1 MVAKMLKYKVVTFFI
16 FFVFLYSCSKDQ
28 EKVVL
33 VKEKNQKQEMISN
46 YEEGMN
52 LIEIGDYFS
61 ASKKFLEAEIL
72 LPQSQWASKSVLMAS
87 YSYYMQSYYSLAI
100 ENLKRYLDTYPN
112 DKNKAYAH
120 YLLAMCYYETIEG
133 EKKDLA
139 PLILS
144 KNELNFIIENYPE
157 TDYAY
162 DARFK
167 IDLIN
172 DILAAKEVY
181 IGRHYIKK
189 KKWIPALNRF
199 KNVLQDYETTVYV
212 EEAIHRLVEI
222 YYILGMENESLK
234 YASLLGYNYN
244 SSEWYKQSYKIL
256 NKKSFSLN
264 FFIKIHALGLLSL
277 SSMSKNTVYLV

>member
-1 MVAKMLKYKVVTFFI
+1 MPTYKIIII
-16 FFVFLYSCSKDQ
+16 FFSLVVLIGCSK
-28 EKVVL
+28 EKENIQL
-33 VKEKNQKQEMISN
+33 IKETNQKVEMISA
-46 YEEGMN
+46 YKEGMR
-52 LIEIGDYFS
+52 LIEFNDYF
-61 ASKKFLEAEIL
+61 AAGKKFLEAEIL
-72 LPQSQWASKSVLMAS
+72 FPQSQWAPKSVLMAS
-87 YSYYMQSYYSLAI
+87 YSYYMQDYYSLAI
-100 ENLKRYLDTYPN
+100 SNLERYFDTYPK

-139 PLILS
+139 PILLS
-144 KNELNFIIENYPE
+144 KKELNYIIKNYPE

-172 DILAAKEVY
+172 DVLAAKEVY

-189 KKWIPALNRF
+189 GKWIPALNRF
-199 KNVLQDYETTVYV
+199 KNVLENYETTAHV

-222 YYILGMENESLK
+222 YYKLGMENESLK

-244 SSEWYKQSYKIL
+244 SGEWYEETYKIF
-256 NKKSFSLN
+256 NKKYRVDIPKDKKEKSKILGK
-264 FFIKIHALGLLSL
+264 IKNLF
-277 SSMSKNTVYLV
+277 

>member
-1 MVAKMLKYKVVTFFI
+1 MCKMKIILFFI
-16 FFVFLYSCSKDQ
+16 SLLLFLSCSK
-28 EKVVL
+28 E
-33 VKEKNQKQEMISN
+33 VKNVSLIKETNQKVEMISA
-46 YEEGMN
+46 YEKGMS
-52 LIEIGDYFS
+52 LMEVGDYFA

-72 LPQSQWASKSVLMAS
+72 FPQSDWAPKSVLMAS
-87 YSYYMQSYYSLAI
+87 YSYYMQDYYSLAI
-100 ENLKRYLDTYPN
+100 QNLKRYFQTYPK
-112 DKNKAYAH
+112 DTNKAYGH

-139 PLILS
+139 PLLLS
-144 KNELNFIIENYPE
+144 KEELKFIIENFPN

-189 KKWIPALNRF
+189 EKWIPALNRF
-199 KNVLQDYETTVYV
+199 KNVLEEYETTVHV

-222 YYILGMENESLK
+222 YYKLGMEEESLK

-244 SSEWYKQSYKIL
+244 SGTWYKETYKIF
-256 NKKSFSLN
+256 NKKYEVAIPKNKKENSKILSKIKSL
-264 FFIKIHALGLLSL
+264 F
-277 SSMSKNTVYLV
+277 

>member
-1 MVAKMLKYKVVTFFI
+1 MPTYKIIII
-16 FFVFLYSCSKDQ
+16 FFSLVVLIGCSK
-28 EKVVL
+28 EKENIQL
-33 VKEKNQKQEMISN
+33 IKETNQKVEMISA
-46 YEEGMN
+46 YKEGMS
-52 LIEIGDYFS
+52 LIEVNDYF
-61 ASKKFLEAEIL
+61 AAGKKFLEAEIL
-72 LPQSQWASKSVLMAS
+72 FPQSQWASKSVLMAS
-87 YSYYMQSYYSLAI
+87 YSYYMQDYYSLAI
-100 ENLKRYLDTYPN
+100 SNLERYFDTYPK

-139 PLILS
+139 PILLS
-144 KNELNFIIENYPE
+144 KKELNYIIKNFPE

-172 DILAAKEVY
+172 DVLAAKEVY

-189 KKWIPALNRF
+189 GKWIPALNRF
-199 KNVLQDYETTVYV
+199 KSVLENYETTAHV

-222 YYILGMENESLK
+222 YYKLGMEDESLK

-244 SSEWYKQSYKIL
+244 SGEWYEETYKIF
-256 NKKSFSLN
+256 NKKYRVDIPKNKKEKSKILGK
-264 FFIKIHALGLLSL
+264 IKNLF
-277 SSMSKNTVYLV
+277 

>member
-1 MVAKMLKYKVVTFFI
+1 MYTYKIILTFLSLIILFG
-16 FFVFLYSCSKDQ
+16 CSKD
-28 EKVVL
+28 
-33 VKEKNQKQEMISN
+33 KENIQLIKETNQKVEMISA
-46 YEEGMN
+46 YQKGMS
-52 LIEIGDYFS
+52 LIEVNDYF
-61 ASKKFLEAEIL
+61 AAGKKFLEAEIL
-72 LPQSQWASKSVLMAS
+72 FPQSQWASKSVLMAS
-87 YSYYMQSYYSLAI
+87 YSYYMQDYYSLAI
-100 ENLKRYLDTYPN
+100 SNLERYFDTYPK

-139 PLILS
+139 PILLS
-144 KNELNFIIENYPE
+144 KKELNYIIKNYPE

-172 DILAAKEVY
+172 DVLAAKEVY

-189 KKWIPALNRF
+189 GKWIPALNRF
-199 KNVLQDYETTVYV
+199 KNVLENYETTAHV

-222 YYILGMENESLK
+222 YYKLGMEDESLK

-244 SSEWYKQSYKIL
+244 SGEWYEETYKIF
-256 NKKSFSLN
+256 NKKYRVEIPKNKKEKSKILSK
-264 FFIKIHALGLLSL
+264 IKNLF
-277 SSMSKNTVYLV
+277 

>member
-1 MVAKMLKYKVVTFFI
+1 MYKFKIILIIFCLI
-16 FFVFLYSCSKDQ
+16 FFYSCSKETENIKLIKETDQ
-28 EKVVL
+28 KI
-33 VKEKNQKQEMISN
+33 EMISA
-46 YEEGMN
+46 YEKGMD
-52 LIEIGDYFS
+52 LFEMGDYFA

-72 LPQSQWASKSVLMAS
+72 FPQSEWAPKSVLMAS

-100 ENLKRYLDTYPN
+100 ENIKRYFQTYPN

-120 YLLAMCYYETIEG
+120 YLLAIVYYETIEG

-139 PLILS
+139 PLLLS
-144 KNELNFIIENYPE
+144 KKEFNFVIKNFPN

-162 DARFK
+162 DAKFK

-172 DILAAKEVY
+172 DVLAAKEVY

-199 KNVLQDYETTVYV
+199 KNVLKEYETTIHV

-222 YYILGMENESLK
+222 YYKLGMEKESLK
-234 YASLLGYNYN
+234 YSSLLGYNYN
-244 SSEWYKQSYKIL
+244 SSEWYKETYKIFNRKYEISVPE
-256 NKKSFSLN
+256 NKKEKSKILGKIKSL
-264 FFIKIHALGLLSL
+264 F
-277 SSMSKNTVYLV
+277 

>member
-1 MVAKMLKYKVVTFFI
+1 MHKFKIILII
-16 FFVFLYSCSKDQ
+16 FSLIFLYSCSKKTENIKVIKETDQ
-28 EKVVL
+28 KM
-33 VKEKNQKQEMISN
+33 EMISAYKN
-46 YEEGMN
+46 GMD
-52 LIEIGDYFS
+52 LFEIGDYFAS
-61 ASKKFLEAEIL
+61 SKKFLEAEIL
-72 LPQSQWASKSVLMAS
+72 FPQSEWAPKSVLMAS
-87 YSYYMQSYYSLAI
+87 YSYYMQSYYTLAI
-100 ENLKRYLDTYPN
+100 ENIKRYFKTYPN

-120 YLLAMCYYETIEG
+120 YLLAICYYETIEG

-139 PLILS
+139 PLLLS
-144 KNELNFIIENYPE
+144 KKEFNFVIKNFPN

-162 DARFK
+162 DAKFK

-199 KNVLQDYETTVYV
+199 KNVLKEYETTIHV

-222 YYILGMENESLK
+222 YYKLGMEEESLK

-244 SSEWYKQSYKIL
+244 SGEWYKENYKIF
-256 NKKSFSLN
+256 NRKYEISAPEKKKEKSKILGKIKSL
-264 FFIKIHALGLLSL
+264 F
-277 SSMSKNTVYLV
+277 

>member
-1 MVAKMLKYKVVTFFI
+1 MSTYKIILI
-16 FFVFLYSCSKDQ
+16 FFSLVVLIGCSKENEDIQ
-28 EKVVL
+28 L
-33 VKEKNQKQEMISN
+33 IKETNQKVEMISA
-46 YEEGMN
+46 YKEGMS
-52 LIEIGDYFS
+52 LIEVNDYF
-61 ASKKFLEAEIL
+61 AAGKKFLEAEIL
-72 LPQSQWASKSVLMAS
+72 FPQSQWASKSVLMAS
-87 YSYYMQSYYSLAI
+87 YSYYMQDYYSLAI
-100 ENLKRYLDTYPN
+100 SNLERYFDTYPK

-139 PLILS
+139 PILLS
-144 KNELNFIIENYPE
+144 KKELNYIIKNYPE

-172 DILAAKEVY
+172 DVLAAKEVY

-189 KKWIPALNRF
+189 GKWIPALNRF
-199 KNVLQDYETTVYV
+199 KNVLENYETTAHV

-222 YYILGMENESLK
+222 YYKLGMENESLK

-244 SSEWYKQSYKIL
+244 SGEWYEETYKIF
-256 NKKSFSLN
+256 NKKYRVDIPKDKKEKSKILGK
-264 FFIKIHALGLLSL
+264 IKNLF
-277 SSMSKNTVYLV
+277 

>member
-1 MVAKMLKYKVVTFFI
+1 MSKYKIIFI
-16 FFVFLYSCSKDQ
+16 LISSVIITACSSNDQ
-28 EKVVL
+28 NIKL
-33 VKEKNQKQEMISN
+33 IKETNQKEEMISS
-46 YEEGMN
+46 YKAGVE
-52 LIEIGDYFS
+52 LLEISDYFA

-72 LPQSQWASKSVLMAS
+72 FPQSKWAPKSVLMAS
-87 YSYYMQSYYSLAI
+87 YSYFLQGYYTLAI
-100 ENLKRYLDTYPN
+100 ENIKRYLKTYPK
-112 DKNKAYAH
+112 DKNKPYAH

-144 KNELNFIIENYPE
+144 KKELNFIIKNYPD
-157 TDYAY
+157 TDFAY

-172 DILAAKEVY
+172 DTLAAKEVY
-181 IGRHYIKK
+181 LGRHYIKK

-199 KNVLQDYETTVYV
+199 KNVLNEYETTVHV

-222 YYILGMENESLK
+222 YYKLGMEQESLK

-244 SSEWYKQSYKIL
+244 SGEWYKETYRIFNKKYKVSVPKNKKQKSKIL
-256 NKKSFSLN
+256 SK
-264 FFIKIHALGLLSL
+264 IKNLF
-277 SSMSKNTVYLV
+277 

>member
-1 MVAKMLKYKVVTFFI
+1 MYKFKIISIIFSLI
-16 FFVFLYSCSKDQ
+16 FFYSCSKENKNIKLIKETDQ
-28 EKVVL
+28 KI
-33 VKEKNQKQEMISN
+33 EMISA
-46 YEEGMN
+46 YEKGME
-52 LIEIGDYFS
+52 LIDFGDYYA

-72 LPQSQWASKSVLMAS
+72 FPQSQWAPKSVLMAS
-87 YSYYMQSYYSLAI
+87 YSYYLQNYYSLAI
-100 ENLKRYLDTYPN
+100 ENIKRYFKTYPK
-112 DKNKAYAH
+112 DINKAYAH
-120 YLLAMCYYETIEG
+120 YLLAICYYETIEG

-144 KNELNFIIENYPE
+144 KKEFNFIIKNFPN

-162 DARFK
+162 DAKYK

-172 DILAAKEVY
+172 DTLAAKEVY

-199 KNVLQDYETTVYV
+199 KNVLKEYETTVHV

-222 YYILGMENESLK
+222 YYKLGMEEESLK

-244 SSEWYKQSYKIL
+244 SGEWYKETYKIFNRKYKTL
-256 NKKSFSLN
+256 VPETKKDKSKILGKIKSL
-264 FFIKIHALGLLSL
+264 F
-277 SSMSKNTVYLV
+277 

>member
-1 MVAKMLKYKVVTFFI
+1 MYKFKIIFIIFSLMFF
-16 FFVFLYSCSKDQ
+16 YSCSKKT
-28 EKVVL
+28 ENIKL
-33 VKEKNQKQEMISN
+33 IKETNQKIEMISA
-46 YEEGMN
+46 YENGMD
-52 LIEIGDYFS
+52 LFEIGDYFA

-72 LPQSQWASKSVLMAS
+72 FPQSQWAPKSVLMAS

-100 ENLKRYLDTYPN
+100 ENIKRYFKTYPN

-120 YLLAMCYYETIEG
+120 YLLAIVYYETIEG
-133 EKKDLA
+133 EKKDLD
-139 PLILS
+139 PLLLS
-144 KNELNFIIENYPE
+144 KKEFNFVIKNFPN

-162 DARFK
+162 DAKFK

-199 KNVLQDYETTVYV
+199 KNVLKEYETTIHV

-222 YYILGMENESLK
+222 YYKLGMEEESLK

-244 SSEWYKQSYKIL
+244 SGEWYKETYKIFNRKYQISVPK
-256 NKKSFSLN
+256 NKKQKSKILGKIKSL
-264 FFIKIHALGLLSL
+264 F
-277 SSMSKNTVYLV
+277 

>member
-1 MVAKMLKYKVVTFFI
+1 MLKYKVVTFFI

-52 LIEIGDYFS
+52 LIEIGDYFL

-87 YSYYMQSYYSLAI
+87 YSYYMQDYYSLAI

-133 EKKDLA
+133 EKRDLA

-162 DARFK
+162 DAQFK

-244 SSEWYKQSYKIL
+244 SSEWYEETYKIF
-256 NKKSFSLN
+256 NKEYEKPIPKSKKENSKILGKIKSL
-264 FFIKIHALGLLSL
+264 F
-277 SSMSKNTVYLV
+277 

>member
-1 MVAKMLKYKVVTFFI
+1 MYKFKIVII
-16 FFVFLYSCSKDQ
+16 FFSLIFFYSCSKETENIKLIKETDQ
-28 EKVVL
+28 
-33 VKEKNQKQEMISN
+33 QIEMISA
-46 YEEGMN
+46 YEKGMD
-52 LIEIGDYFS
+52 LFKIGDYFA

-72 LPQSQWASKSVLMAS
+72 FPQSEWAPKSVLMAS

-100 ENLKRYLDTYPN
+100 ENIKRYLKTYPN

-144 KNELNFIIENYPE
+144 KKELNFVIENFPE

-189 KKWIPALNRF
+189 KKWIPAINRF
-199 KNVLQDYETTVYV
+199 KNVVNNFEKTEYV
-212 EEAIHRLVEI
+212 EEALHRLVEI
-222 YYILGMENESLK
+222 NYMIGLENEAKK
-234 YASLLGYNYN
+234 YASLLGYNYQ
-244 SSEWYKQSYKIL
+244 SSEWYKESYRVF
-256 NKKSFSLN
+256 NKKYIDPKEK
-264 FFIKIHALGLLSL
+264 IKKDK
-277 SSMSKNTVYLV
+277 KNIIIRKFKDLFK

>member
-1 MVAKMLKYKVVTFFI
+1 MYKVRIVLI
-16 FFVFLYSCSKDQ
+16 FLALIFLYSCNKEV
-28 EKVVL
+28 EKISL
-33 VKEKNQKQEMISN
+33 IKETSQNEEMIST
-46 YEEGMN
+46 YKKGMSLLDEG
-52 LIEIGDYFS
+52 EYFA
-61 ASKKFLEAEIL
+61 ASKKFLEVEIL
-72 LPQSQWASKSVLMAS
+72 LPQSQWAPKSVLMAS
-87 YSYYMQSYYSLAI
+87 YSYYLQNYYSLAI
-100 ENLKRYLDTYPN
+100 ENLKRYFKTYPK
-112 DKNKAYAH
+112 DKNVAYAH

-139 PLILS
+139 PLISS
-144 KNELNFIIENYPE
+144 KRELIFIMENYPD

-181 IGRHYIKK
+181 IGRHYFKK

-199 KNVLQDYETTVYV
+199 KNVLRDYETTDHV

-222 YYILGMENESLK
+222 YYILGMEEESLK

-244 SSEWYKQSYKIL
+244 SGEWYKETYKIFNKEYKVSIPK
-256 NKKSFSLN
+256 NKKKKS
-264 FFIKIHALGLLSL
+264 KILSR
-277 SSMSKNTVYLV
+277 MKNLF

>member
-1 MVAKMLKYKVVTFFI
+1 
-16 FFVFLYSCSKDQ
+16 
-28 EKVVL
+28 
-33 VKEKNQKQEMISN
+33 MISA
-46 YEEGMN
+46 YKKGME
-52 LIEIGDYFS
+52 LFEVGDYF
-61 ASKKFLEAEIL
+61 AAGKKFLEAEIL
-72 LPQSQWASKSVLMAS
+72 LPQSQWASKSILMAS

-100 ENLKRYLDTYPN
+100 ENIERYFKTYPN

-120 YLLAMCYYETIEG
+120 YLLAITYYETIEG

-139 PLILS
+139 PLLLS
-144 KNELNFIIENYPE
+144 KKEFNFLIKNFPN

-162 DARFK
+162 DAKFK

-189 KKWIPALNRF
+189 KRWIPALNRF
-199 KNVLQDYETTVYV
+199 KNVLKEYETTIHV

-222 YYILGMENESLK
+222 YYKLGMEEESLK

-244 SSEWYKQSYKIL
+244 SGEWYKETYKIF
-256 NKKSFSLN
+256 NRKYKISVPEKKKEKSKILGKIKSL
-264 FFIKIHALGLLSL
+264 F
-277 SSMSKNTVYLV
+277 

>member
-1 MVAKMLKYKVVTFFI
+1 MSKYKIKLLLISLIIITA
-16 FFVFLYSCSKDQ
+16 CSSDTQ
-28 EKVVL
+28 T
-33 VKEKNQKQEMISN
+33 VKLIKETNQKEEMISN
-46 YEEGMN
+46 YKAGVE
-52 LIEIGDYFS
+52 LLEIGDYFA

-72 LPQSQWASKSVLMAS
+72 FPQSRWAPKSVLMAS
-87 YSYYMQSYYSLAI
+87 YSYFLQGYYTLSI
-100 ENLKRYLDTYPN
+100 DNIKRYLKTYPK
-112 DKNKAYAH
+112 DKNKPYAH

-144 KNELNFIIENYPE
+144 KKELNFIIKNYPN
-157 TDYAY
+157 TDFAY

-172 DILAAKEVY
+172 DTLAAKEVY
-181 IGRHYIKK
+181 LGRHYIKK

-199 KNVLQDYETTVYV
+199 KNVLNEYETTVHV

-222 YYILGMENESLK
+222 YYKLGMEQESLK

-244 SSEWYKQSYKIL
+244 SGEWYKETYRIFNKKYKVSVPKNKKQKSKIL
-256 NKKSFSLN
+256 SK
-264 FFIKIHALGLLSL
+264 IKNLF
-277 SSMSKNTVYLV
+277 

>member
-1 MVAKMLKYKVVTFFI
+1 MYKFKLVLIIFSLI
-16 FFVFLYSCSKDQ
+16 FFYSCSKETENIKVIKETDQ
-28 EKVVL
+28 KI
-33 VKEKNQKQEMISN
+33 EMISA
-46 YEEGMN
+46 YKEGMD
-52 LIEIGDYFS
+52 LFEIGDYFA

-72 LPQSQWASKSVLMAS
+72 FPQSKWAPKSVLMAS

-100 ENLKRYLDTYPN
+100 ENIKRYFKTYPN
-112 DKNKAYAH
+112 DQNKAYAH
-120 YLLAMCYYETIEG
+120 YLLAITYYETIEG

-144 KNELNFIIENYPE
+144 KKEFNFVIKNFPN

-162 DARFK
+162 DAKFK

-199 KNVLQDYETTVYV
+199 KNVLKEYETTIHV
-212 EEAIHRLVEI
+212 EEAIHRIVEI
-222 YYILGMENESLK
+222 YYKLGMEEESLK

-244 SSEWYKQSYKIL
+244 SGEWYKETYKIF
-256 NKKSFSLN
+256 NRKYKTTIPERKKEKSKILSKIKSL
-264 FFIKIHALGLLSL
+264 F
-277 SSMSKNTVYLV
+277 

>member
-1 MVAKMLKYKVVTFFI
+1 MYKLKIVLII
-16 FFVFLYSCSKDQ
+16 FSLIFSYSCSKETENIKLIKETDQ
-28 EKVVL
+28 KI
-33 VKEKNQKQEMISN
+33 EMISA
-46 YEEGMN
+46 YEEGIN
-52 LIEIGDYFS
+52 LFEIGDYFA

-72 LPQSQWASKSVLMAS
+72 FPQSQWAPKSVLMAS

-100 ENLKRYLDTYPN
+100 ENIKRYFKTYPN
-112 DKNKAYAH
+112 DINKAYAH
-120 YLLAMCYYETIEG
+120 YLLAICYYETIEG

-144 KNELNFIIENYPE
+144 KKEFNFVIKNFPN

-162 DARFK
+162 DAKFK

-189 KKWIPALNRF
+189 KKWIAALNRF
-199 KNVLQDYETTVYV
+199 KNVLKEYETTIHV

-222 YYILGMENESLK
+222 YYKLGMEEESLK

-244 SSEWYKQSYKIL
+244 SGDWYEETYKIF
-256 NKKSFSLN
+256 NRKYKTSIPERKKEKSKILSKIKSL
-264 FFIKIHALGLLSL
+264 F
-277 SSMSKNTVYLV
+277 

>member
-1 MVAKMLKYKVVTFFI
+1 MRKFKFILIIFSLI
-16 FFVFLYSCSKDQ
+16 FFNSCSKKTDDIKLIKETDQ
-28 EKVVL
+28 KI
-33 VKEKNQKQEMISN
+33 EMISA
-46 YEEGMN
+46 YEKGMG
-52 LIEIGDYFS
+52 LIEIGDYFA

-72 LPQSQWASKSVLMAS
+72 FPQSQWAPKSVLMAS

-100 ENLKRYLDTYPN
+100 ENIKRYFKTYPN

-120 YLLAMCYYETIEG
+120 YLLAIVYYETIEG

-139 PLILS
+139 PLLLS
-144 KNELNFIIENYPE
+144 KKEFNFVIKNFPNS
-157 TDYAY
+157 DYAY
-162 DARFK
+162 DAKFK

-199 KNVLQDYETTVYV
+199 KNVLKEYETTVHV

-222 YYILGMENESLK
+222 YYKLGMEEESLK

-244 SSEWYKQSYKIL
+244 SGEWYKETYKIFNRNYEITVPEN
-256 NKKSFSLN
+256 NKEKSKILGRIKSL
-264 FFIKIHALGLLSL
+264 F
-277 SSMSKNTVYLV
+277 

>member
-1 MVAKMLKYKVVTFFI
+1 MHKIRIILI
-16 FFVFLYSCSKDQ
+16 FLAIIFLYSCGKEV
-28 EKVVL
+28 EKIKL
-33 VKEKNQKQEMISN
+33 IKEPSQNKEMISA
-46 YEEGMN
+46 YKKGMSF
-52 LIEIGDYFS
+52 LDSGDYFA
-61 ASKKFLEAEIL
+61 ASKKFLEVEVL
-72 LPQSQWASKSVLMAS
+72 LPQSQWAPKSVLMAS
-87 YSYYMQSYYSLAI
+87 YSYYLQNYYSLAI
-100 ENLKRYLDTYPN
+100 ENLKRYFKTYPK
-112 DKNKAYAH
+112 DKNMAYAH
-120 YLLAMCYYETIEG
+120 YLLAMCYYEIIEG

-144 KNELNFIIENYPE
+144 KKELIFIIENYPD

-199 KNVLQDYETTVYV
+199 KNVLNNYETTNHV

-222 YYILGMENESLK
+222 YYILGMEEESLK

-244 SSEWYKQSYKIL
+244 SGKWYKETYKIF
-256 NKKSFSLN
+256 NKEYKVSIPQNKNEKSKILSK
-264 FFIKIHALGLLSL
+264 IKDLF
-277 SSMSKNTVYLV
+277 

>member
-1 MVAKMLKYKVVTFFI
+1 MPKIKIILILITLI
-16 FFVFLYSCSKDQ
+16 FLFSCSKQ
-28 EKVVL
+28 SEEIKL
-33 VKEKNQKQEMISN
+33 IKEQSQNEEMISA
-46 YEEGMN
+46 YKEGMN
-52 LIEIGDYFS
+52 FLDTGDYFA
-61 ASKKFLEAEIL
+61 ASKKFLEVEVL
-72 LPQSQWASKSVLMAS
+72 LPQSQWAPKSVLMAS
-87 YSYYMQSYYSLAI
+87 YSYYLQDYYSLAI
-100 ENLKRYLDTYPN
+100 ENLKRYFKTYPK
-112 DKNKAYAH
+112 DKNIAYAH

-144 KNELNFIIENYPE
+144 KNELLFIIENYPD

-172 DILAAKEVY
+172 DIMAAKEVY

-199 KNVLQDYETTVYV
+199 KNVLDNYETTDHV

-222 YYILGMENESLK
+222 YYILGMEEESLK

-244 SSEWYKQSYKIL
+244 SGEWYKETYKIFNKEYKVSIPK
-256 NKKSFSLN
+256 NKKEKSKILSKIKSL
-264 FFIKIHALGLLSL
+264 F
-277 SSMSKNTVYLV
+277 

>member
-1 MVAKMLKYKVVTFFI
+1 MYKFKIILIIFFI
-16 FFVFLYSCSKDQ
+16 IFSYSCSKKTENIKLIKETDQ
-28 EKVVL
+28 KI
-33 VKEKNQKQEMISN
+33 EMISA
-46 YEEGMN
+46 YEKGMN
-52 LIEIGDYFS
+52 LFEIGDYFAS
-61 ASKKFLEAEIL
+61 SKKFLEAEIL
-72 LPQSQWASKSVLMAS
+72 LPQSEWAPKSVLMAS

-100 ENLKRYLDTYPN
+100 ENIKRYFKTYPN

-120 YLLAMCYYETIEG
+120 YLLAICYYEIIEG

-144 KNELNFIIENYPE
+144 KKEFNFVIKNFPN

-162 DARFK
+162 DAKFK

-199 KNVLQDYETTVYV
+199 KNVLNEYETTIHV

-222 YYILGMENESLK
+222 YYKLGMEEESLK

-244 SSEWYKQSYKIL
+244 SGEWYKETYKIF
-256 NKKSFSLN
+256 NKKYKTSIPERKKEKSKILSRIKSL
-264 FFIKIHALGLLSL
+264 F
-277 SSMSKNTVYLV
+277 

>member
-1 MVAKMLKYKVVTFFI
+1 MYKFKLILITFSLI
-16 FFVFLYSCSKDQ
+16 FFYSCSKKTENIKLIKETDQ
-28 EKVVL
+28 KI
-33 VKEKNQKQEMISN
+33 EMISA
-46 YEEGMN
+46 YEKGVD
-52 LIEIGDYFS
+52 LFEIGDYFA

-72 LPQSQWASKSVLMAS
+72 FPQSEWAPKSVLMAS

-100 ENLKRYLDTYPN
+100 ENIKRYLKTYPN

-120 YLLAMCYYETIEG
+120 YLLAITYYETIEG

-139 PLILS
+139 PLLLS
-144 KNELNFIIENYPE
+144 KKEFNFIIKNFPN
-157 TDYAY
+157 TDYAF
-162 DARFK
+162 DAKFK

-199 KNVLQDYETTVYV
+199 KNVLKEYETTIHV

-222 YYILGMENESLK
+222 YYKLGMEEESLK

-244 SSEWYKQSYKIL
+244 SGDWYKETYKIF
-256 NKKSFSLN
+256 NRKYETSVPKKKKQKSKILSRIKSL
-264 FFIKIHALGLLSL
+264 F
-277 SSMSKNTVYLV
+277 

>member
-1 MVAKMLKYKVVTFFI
+1 MYKFKLVLIIFSLI
-16 FFVFLYSCSKDQ
+16 FFYSCSKETENIKLIKEIDQ
-28 EKVVL
+28 KT
-33 VKEKNQKQEMISN
+33 EMISA

-52 LIEIGDYFS
+52 LFEIDDYFA

-72 LPQSQWASKSVLMAS
+72 FPQSQWAPKSVLMAS

-100 ENLKRYLDTYPN
+100 ENIKRYFKTYPN

-120 YLLAMCYYETIEG
+120 YLLAICYYETIEG

-144 KNELNFIIENYPE
+144 KKEFNFVIKNFPN

-162 DARFK
+162 DAKFK

-189 KKWIPALNRF
+189 EKWIAALNRF
-199 KNVLQDYETTVYV
+199 KNVLKEYETTNHV

-222 YYILGMENESLK
+222 YYKLGMEEESLK

-244 SSEWYKQSYKIL
+244 SGEWYKETYKIF
-256 NKKSFSLN
+256 NRKYKISIPERKKEKSKILSRIKSL
-264 FFIKIHALGLLSL
+264 F
-277 SSMSKNTVYLV
+277 

>member
-1 MVAKMLKYKVVTFFI
+1 MPTYKIIII
-16 FFVFLYSCSKDQ
+16 FFSLVVLIGCSK
-28 EKVVL
+28 EKENIQL
-33 VKEKNQKQEMISN
+33 IKETNQKVEMISA
-46 YEEGMN
+46 YKEGMS
-52 LIEIGDYFS
+52 LIEVNDYF
-61 ASKKFLEAEIL
+61 AAGKKFLEAEIL
-72 LPQSQWASKSVLMAS
+72 FPQSQWASKSVLMAS
-87 YSYYMQSYYSLAI
+87 YSYYMQDYYSLAI
-100 ENLKRYLDTYPN
+100 SNLERYFDTYPK

-139 PLILS
+139 PIILS
-144 KNELNFIIENYPE
+144 KKELNYIIKNFPE

-172 DILAAKEVY
+172 DVLAAKEVY

-189 KKWIPALNRF
+189 GKWIPALNRF
-199 KNVLQDYETTVYV
+199 KSVLENYETTAHV

-222 YYILGMENESLK
+222 YYKLGMEDESLK

-244 SSEWYKQSYKIL
+244 SGEWYEETYKIF
-256 NKKSFSLN
+256 NKKYRVDIPKDKKEKSKILGK
-264 FFIKIHALGLLSL
+264 IKNLF
-277 SSMSKNTVYLV
+277 

>member
-1 MVAKMLKYKVVTFFI
+1 MSKFKIRLIFI
-16 FFVFLYSCSKDQ
+16 LILLLNSCSKNV
-28 EKVVL
+28 EE
-33 VKEKNQKQEMISN
+33 VKLIKETSQNEEMISA
-46 YEEGMN
+46 YQKGMSYM
-52 LIEIGDYFS
+52 ETGDYFA
-61 ASKKFLEAEIL
+61 ASKKFLEVEIL
-72 LPQSQWASKSVLMAS
+72 LPQSQWAPKSVLMAS
-87 YSYYMQSYYSLAI
+87 YSYYLQNYYSLAI
-100 ENLKRYLDTYPN
+100 ENLKRYFKTYPQ
-112 DKNKAYAH
+112 DKNMAYAH

-139 PLILS
+139 PLIAS
-144 KNELNFIIENYPE
+144 KKELIFVIENYPE

-162 DARFK
+162 DARYK

-199 KNVLQDYETTVYV
+199 KNVLKNYETTDHV

-222 YYILGMENESLK
+222 YYILGMEEESLK

-244 SSEWYKQSYKIL
+244 SGEWYKETYKIFNKEYKVSL
-256 NKKSFSLN
+256 PNKKKKKSKILSKIKSL
-264 FFIKIHALGLLSL
+264 F
-277 SSMSKNTVYLV
+277 

>member
-1 MVAKMLKYKVVTFFI
+1 MVAKMIKYKVVTFFI

-28 EKVVL
+28 EKFVL

-133 EKKDLA
+133 EKRDLA

-244 SSEWYKQSYKIL
+244 SSEWYEETYKIF
-256 NKKSFSLN
+256 NKKYEKPILKNKNENSKILGKIKSL
-264 FFIKIHALGLLSL
+264 F
-277 SSMSKNTVYLV
+277 

>member
-1 MVAKMLKYKVVTFFI
+1 MFKIRIIII
-16 FFVFLYSCSKDQ
+16 FLTLIFLYSCSK
-28 EKVVL
+28 EVEEIKL
-33 VKEKNQKQEMISN
+33 IKESSQNEEMISA
-46 YEEGMN
+46 YKKGMT
-52 LIEIGDYFS
+52 LLDSGDYFS
-61 ASKKFLEAEIL
+61 ASKKFLEVEVL
-72 LPQSQWASKSVLMAS
+72 LPQSQWAPKSVLMAS
-87 YSYYMQSYYSLAI
+87 YSYYMQDYYSLAI
-100 ENLKRYLDTYPN
+100 QNLKRYFQTYPK
-112 DKNKAYAH
+112 DTNKAYGH

-144 KNELNFIIENYPE
+144 KKELNFIIKNFPN

-162 DARFK
+162 DSRFK

-172 DILAAKEVY
+172 DILASKEVY

-199 KNVLQDYETTVYV
+199 KNVLEEYETTVHV

-222 YYILGMENESLK
+222 YYKLGMEEESLK

-244 SSEWYKQSYKIL
+244 SGKWYEETYKIF
-256 NKKSFSLN
+256 NKKYEVTIPKSKKEKSRILSKIKSL
-264 FFIKIHALGLLSL
+264 F
-277 SSMSKNTVYLV
+277 